1 MSRPCKTYV
10 NVLARFDAAGKVTP
24 IRIKW
29 EDGRVFPVDRVLDV
43 RRAASLKGGGLGV
56 RYTVRILGKQTFLW
70 RDDDCWFVER
80 KRPNSN

>member
-10 NVLARFDAAGKVTP
+10 DVLARFDAAGKVTP

-56 RYTVRILGKQTFLW
+56 RYTVRILGENKPSCGATTIAGL
-70 RDDDCWFVER
+70 
-80 KRPNSN
+80 